1 MALIRATAMVW
12 CSDRNVDESVAAS
25 APVLVVCYYYN
36 PSKVNQ
42 NVRAGGGPEA
52 PATAI

>member
-1 MALIRATAMVW
+1 MVW

-25 APVLVVCYYYN
+25 APALVVCYYYN

-42 NVRAGGGPEA
+42 NVRAGGVMIHEA